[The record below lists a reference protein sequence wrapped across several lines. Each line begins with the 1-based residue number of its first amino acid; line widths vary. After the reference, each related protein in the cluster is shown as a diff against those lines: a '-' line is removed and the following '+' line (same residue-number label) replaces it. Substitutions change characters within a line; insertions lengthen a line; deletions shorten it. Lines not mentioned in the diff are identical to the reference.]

1 MAEQRIPPHSMEAEQ
16 SVLGSMMLD
25 PNAVITAMET
35 LSPED
40 FYSQG
45 HREIF
50 QAMCELYA
58 AARPVDIVTVM
69 DMLEQRG
76 TLERAGGMEYLNEL
90 SRMVPTTSNVS
101 NYVSIVE
108 DRAVL
113 REIIHAGSDMVNTG
127 FAANQPSDDVVNAA
141 HDAIFKIATRK
152 KTDTLR
158 PISESLIEAYDQI
171 SEAAQ
176 SKGGVTGTPSG
187 FADLDALTSGFHPG
201 QLIVLAAR
209 PGKGKTSFALNM
221 AYHAAVRQNIPV
233 AIFSLEMSSADIAT
247 RLMCSSARVSMS
259 AARSGRLTDE
269 EMNRLVL
276 SMREFRGENGQSD
289 LFYVD
294 DSGGITVQ
302 DIRAKCMRRCAE
314 QQLGLIVIDYLQL
327 ISTPNRRN
335 EGRQQEISELT
346 RSLKLMARDVG
357 APVILLSQLNRD
369 IERRQDKRPMLADL
383 RESGSIEQ
391 DADMVIFL
399 AHESDLN
406 DSEGYD
412 EEEEQGTQNGA
423 LAILAKNRNG
433 PTGDV
438 ELVWLS
444 EYTTFVGAS
453 NRQD

>member
-1 MAEQRIPPHSMEAEQ
+1 MEAEQ

-35 LSPED
+35 LSAED

-50 QAMCELYA
+50 QAMCDLYA

-69 DMLEQRG
+69 DILEQRG

-90 SRMVPTTSNVS
+90 SRMVPTTSNVA

-113 REIIHAGSDMVNTG
+113 REVIHAGSDMVNSG
-127 FAANQPSDDVVNAA
+127 FQANEPSDSVVNAA

-158 PISESLIEAYDQI
+158 PISEALIEAYDQI

-187 FADLDALTSGFHPG
+187 FTDLDALTSGFHPG

-209 PGKGKTSFALNM
+209 PGKGKTSFALNI
-221 AYHAAVRQNIPV
+221 AYNAAVKHDIPV
-233 AIFSLEMSSADIAT
+233 AIFSLEMSSADLAM

-259 AARSGRLTDE
+259 AARSGKLSDE
-269 EMNRLVL
+269 EMSRLVL
-276 SMREFRGENGQSD
+276 SMREFRGADGQSD

-314 QQLGLIVIDYLQL
+314 KQLGLIVIDYLQL

-357 APVILLSQLNRD
+357 APVVLLSQLNRD

-406 DSEGYD
+406 DSEGYED
-412 EEEEQGTQNGA
+412 EEEEQGAENGA

-438 ELVWLS
+438 ELTWLS

-453 NRQD
+453 NRQE